1 MADVKWIKIVTDVFD
16 DEKILLI
23 ESLPEAD
30 AIIVIW
36 FKLLCLAGK
45 QNNQGVFLLNNKI
58 PYTDEMFATIF
69 RRNVATVRLAL
80 STFEKF
86 GMIEIIDGVI
96 TIPNWSKHQSL
107 DALEKKREYQRALMQ
122 KRRAEQ
128 KALCDANSEANS
140 DTNGDTNGDANV
152 SSLDK
157 NREDK
162 NREDKNINK
171 RASVNADFEYLWSLY
186 PKKRGKQAAL
196 KAYEAAV
203 KRGTTKEEVEKGIKA
218 YIASINANRTES
230 RYIKHGDTFFRG
242 AHWQDEY
249 DITGVNNN
257 DGIYNQYGG
266 ISNSGTDW
274 RSIDEPNII

>member
-1 MADVKWIKIVTDVFD
+1 MAERRMFAKSIINSAKFLKMPATSRLLYYDLGMNADDDGVVEAFAVLRLTGAQEDDLRVLVSKGYIKVLNEELVSLIKDWKINNFIRGDRYRPSIYQNLLIQIPD
-16 DEKILLI
+16 DE
-23 ESLPEAD
+23 
-30 AIIVIW
+30 
-36 FKLLCLAGK
+36 
-45 QNNQGVFLLNNKI
+45 
-58 PYTDEMFATIF
+58 
-69 RRNVATVRLAL
+69 
-80 STFEKF
+80 
-86 GMIEIIDGVI
+86 
-96 TIPNWSKHQSL
+96 SL
-107 DALEKKREYQRALMQ
+107 DDGTSLGIPVDIPSDNQMSDKRETQ
-122 KRRAEQ
+122 
-128 KALCDANSEANS
+128 
-140 DTNGDTNGDANV
+140 V
-152 SSLDK
+152 SIGKVSVDK
-157 NREDK
+157 ISKD
-162 NREDKNINK
+162 NK

>member
-1 MADVKWIKIVTDVFD
+1 MAERRMFAKSIINSAKFLKMPATSRLLYYDLGMNADDDGVVEAFAVLRLTGAQEDDLRVLVSKGYIKVLNEELVSLIKDW
-16 DEKILLI
+16 KINNFIRGDRYRPSIYQNLLI
-23 ESLPEAD
+23 QIPDNESLDDGTSLGIPVD
-30 AIIVIW
+30 IPSD
-36 FKLLCLAGK
+36 
-45 QNNQGVFLLNNKI
+45 NQMS
-58 PYTDEMFATIF
+58 D
-69 RRNVATVRLAL
+69 
-80 STFEKF
+80 
-86 GMIEIIDGVI
+86 
-96 TIPNWSKHQSL
+96 
-107 DALEKKREYQRALMQ
+107 KRETQ
-122 KRRAEQ
+122 
-128 KALCDANSEANS
+128 
-140 DTNGDTNGDANV
+140 V
-152 SSLDK
+152 SIGKVSVDK
-157 NREDK
+157 ISKD
-162 NREDKNINK
+162 NK

-186 PKKRGKQAAL
+186 PNKRGKQAAL

>member
-1 MADVKWIKIVTDVFD
+1 MAERRMFAKTIIDSDAFLDMPLSTQSLYFHLSMCGDDEGFVNNPKKIQRMIGASDDDMKILIAKNFIIAFETGVIVIKHWKIHNYIRGDRLQPTVYAEERATLEVKDNGVYTLSANAPIGIPVGGQVTDICQSTDSQVSAQVSIGKVSID
-16 DEKILLI
+16 KI
-23 ESLPEAD
+23 S
-30 AIIVIW
+30 
-36 FKLLCLAGK
+36 
-45 QNNQGVFLLNNKI
+45 
-58 PYTDEMFATIF
+58 
-69 RRNVATVRLAL
+69 
-80 STFEKF
+80 
-86 GMIEIIDGVI
+86 ID
-96 TIPNWSKHQSL
+96 
-107 DALEKKREYQRALMQ
+107 
-122 KRRAEQ
+122 
-128 KALCDANSEANS
+128 
-140 DTNGDTNGDANV
+140 
-152 SSLDK
+152 
-157 NREDK
+157 
-162 NREDKNINK
+162 NK